1 MELELVDKIIAWIGK
16 RHSGKSQLL
25 RYMLIQSKHLFSKI
39 FVICPTESVNRF
51 YSDLIPK
58 ENIFDTYTEEWVE
71 SLIKKM
77 SDINAGKSS
86 KEKKHILLILDD
98 CCSDNNFHQSKSL
111 KKIFTR
117 GRHIGIGLMIT
128 AQYPYHMPPIC
139 RTNCDWILVGQLNKQ
154 SVTLM
159 CNEFQMGDVSK
170 KDFLDLYHSN
180 TNDYGFLV
188 INNNSSS
195 DNSNI
200 ESLYGSVKCPE
211 KYIKKM

>member
-128 AQYPYHMPPIC
+128 AQYPYHMPLIC
-139 RTNCDWILVGQLNKQ
+139 RTNCDWIAI
-154 SVTLM
+154 SRT
-159 CNEFQMGDVSK
+159 
-170 KDFLDLYHSN
+170 
-180 TNDYGFLV
+180 
-188 INNNSSS
+188 
-195 DNSNI
+195 I
-200 ESLYGSVKCPE
+200 E
-211 KYIKKM
+211 

>member
-1 MELELVDKIIAWIGK
+1 MEIKLQNKVICWIGK

-25 RYMLIQSKHLFSKI
+25 RYLLTKSKHLFKKI
-39 FVICPTESVNRF
+39 FVICPTEPVNRF
-51 YSDLIPK
+51 YSDIIPK
-58 ENIFDTYTEEWVE
+58 ENIFDQYSEEWTE
-71 SLIKKM
+71 ALIKKM
-77 SDINAGKSS
+77 TQINQGKSE
-86 KEKKHILLILDD
+86 KEKQQILLILDD

-128 AQYPYHMPPIC
+128 AQYPYHLPPIA
-139 RTNCDWILVGQLNKQ
+139 RNNCDYILVGQLNKQ
-154 SVTLM
+154 GVDLLM
-159 CNEFQMGDVSK
+159 SEFMMGDISN

-180 TNDYGFLV
+180 TSDYGFLV

-200 ESLYGSVKCPE
+200 DTLYGSIKTPE
-211 KYIKKM
+211 KYLKKM